1 MSKEIENFNSN
12 FNDESFDMAF
22 VLKESCLGAGKAH
35 KDKYYTLYIYA
46 IALKNIDSNEI
57 IENDNILIQK
67 KVKETKEYFQ
77 TLKSKSIVRLKVRK
91 EKNNDDLYIR
101 FLLEDIVDN
110 DYKDDD
116 LNVILE
122 KYSKPIYYK
131 DEELGDFELDKSIN
145 CFEKNM
151 SWIDNNDI
159 SVLFDDIDEEVNK
172 KSVDI
177 IKKIFADKK
186 DIDEKLKDYIS
197 ENMLEDANSWNDD
210 DKPHISKEEFIKL
223 ITLTSITIIYENNI
237 TFYFDDGDIF
247 SGHVF
252 AVDSDYDFNFAEP
265 YIIG

>member
-12 FNDESFDMAF
+12 FDDEIFDIAF
-22 VLKESCLGAGKAH
+22 VLKKQNLSAGKS
-35 KDKYYTLYIYA
+35 KGKYYTLLVSA
-46 IALKNIDSNEI
+46 IAYKNIITNEI
-57 IENDNILIQK
+57 IENENLLI
-67 KVKETKEYFQ
+67 VKEIEDTNHYFQ
-77 TLKSKSIVRLKVRK
+77 IFRNKTIVRLKVRK
-91 EKNNDDLYIR
+91 EKDSSDLYIR
-101 FLLEDIVDN
+101 FLLEDVVDN

-116 LNVILE
+116 LNIILE
-122 KYSKPIYYK
+122 KYSKPVYYK

-145 CFEKNM
+145 MFNKNIE
-151 SWIDNNDI
+151 WNDDNI
-159 SVLFDDIDEEVNK
+159 SVLFKNIDKEVNK
-172 KSVDI
+172 KSADI
-177 IKKIFADKK
+177 IKKIFANKK
-186 DIDEKLKDYIS
+186 DVDKKLKDYIS

-247 SGHVF
+247 SGHVI